1 VTDPFAY
8 DIPSA
13 AGGDHG
19 MEGLD
24 VEIGDR
30 RIGRVAS
37 LNETPDGLVL
47 LIDTGD
53 AYRPIPAAFIE
64 SIESVGHAVRLGND
78 AERAF
83 AGAPEIES
91 RVRNADTPQLI
102 RHIPAQFQHLV
113 VAGQPRRARSRLW
126 YVGAPLIVIGGVG
139 LMAGPILT
147 AEGVGGRLRWVWVA
161 APLIVL
167 GLGAWAFWAAMSR
180 DSPRRL
186 TRREKLSDAV
196 TAVVGITPRTRRR
209 G

>member
-1 VTDPFAY
+1 MTEPFAY

-19 MEGLD
+19 IEGFD
-24 VEIGDR
+24 VEIGER

-37 LNETPDGLVL
+37 LNEAPEGIVL

-53 AYRPIPAAFIE
+53 AYRPIPATFVEA
-64 SIESVGHAVRLGND
+64 IESVGHAVRLRDD
-78 AERAF
+78 AETAF
-83 AGAPEIES
+83 ARAPEVEP
-91 RVRNADTPQLI
+91 RVRNVDTSQLI
-102 RHIPAQFQHLV
+102 RHIPGQFQRLV
-113 VAGQPRRARSRLW
+113 VPGHRRRPRSRLW
-126 YVGAPLIVIGGVG
+126 YVGAPLIVVGGVG

-147 AEGVGGRLRWVWVA
+147 AEGVGGPLRWIWVA
-161 APLIVL
+161 TPLIVFA
-167 GLGAWAFWAAMSR
+167 LGAWAFWAAMSR

-196 TAVVGITPRTRRR
+196 TAIVGITPRTRHR